1 MTFLIYL
8 SIVKNNIRLPNDK
21 YYGINFTHINNKE
34 NQRLEFR
41 YIGGKDFE
49 KNLGQLI
56 YFMERFIINTFDS
69 IDADFNSEDVDK
81 LEEFLEENISSL
93 KI

>member
-1 MTFLIYL
+1 MTFNIP
-8 SIVKNNIRLPNDK
+8 INVVKNNIRLPNDK
-21 YYGINFTHINNKE
+21 YGINFTHINNNKE

-56 YFMERFIINTFDS
+56 YFMERFIYKHIRFYRC
-69 IDADFNSEDVDK
+69 
-81 LEEFLEENISSL
+81 
-93 KI
+93 